1 MKWAIGTNK
10 PAQQDKCS
18 VCASVSNES
27 QATVFKVII
36 CYTEQQQGRL
46 IDNKWATLSVA
57 MATTQQTS
65 RRSPGHFSRHID
77 TVANTTFCREHAR
90 PSAPAFALN
99 TRYINA
105 LTRRQGLAWI
115 LRKAP
120 ANSRF
125 FSAGEPR
132 E

>member
-77 TVANTTFCREHAR
+77 TVANTTFCHEHAR
-90 PSAPAFALN
+90 PSAPAFAINNPVYQCLN
-99 TRYINA
+99 APPGAGVNIA
-105 LTRRQGLAWI
+105 MGSCELAF
-115 LRKAP
+115 
-120 ANSRF
+120 F
-125 FSAGEPR
+125 FSRRAP
-132 E
+132 